1 MTRYGFRDNRTGQV
15 TICFAKEDALRV
27 AANSITGR
35 YVAVVRVTGGEWRE
49 LINGAPALPRQARRA
64 PRRAAGVATGSQP
77 LYLRLWRKLR
87 PDSGPPQEFVRHNG

>member
-35 YVAVVRVTGGEWRE
+35 YVAVVRVSDEWRE
-49 LINGAPALPRQARRA
+49 LLNGAPALPRQARRT
-64 PRRAAGVATGSQP
+64 PRRAAGVTRASQP
-77 LYLRLWRKLR
+77 LVLRLWRKLR

>member
-27 AANSITGR
+27 ATNSITGR
-35 YVAVVRVTGGEWRE
+35 YVAVVRVGDEWWE
-49 LINGAPALPRQARRA
+49 LLNGAPALPRQARRA
-64 PRRAAGVATGSQP
+64 PRRSAGVATGSQP

-87 PDSGPPQEFVRHNG
+87 PDSGQGTEFVRHNG